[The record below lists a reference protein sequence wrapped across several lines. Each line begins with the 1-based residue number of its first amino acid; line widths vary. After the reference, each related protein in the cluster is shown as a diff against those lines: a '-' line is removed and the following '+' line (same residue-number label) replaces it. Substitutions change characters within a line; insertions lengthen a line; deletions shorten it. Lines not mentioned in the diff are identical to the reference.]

1 MNGKDNSTSPGRR
14 ARTAGPG
21 ALGLREDGS
30 RHAAP
35 TPYSGSP
42 CAKAPHPRPGQ
53 GRWKA
58 SVHIS
63 PRSAEG
69 PLQPGQR
76 RRRAPT
82 LSRPRSVK
90 GSSTRPRS
98 MEGPPATRPRSMEG
112 RPPAQGQWRVPLT
125 RPRAVEGP
133 PTSSKAVGG
142 PPNQP
147 KGSGGPLLLK
157 NVVQKLIYERPPS
170 RL

>member
-125 RPRAVEGP
+125 RPRAAEGP
-133 PTSSKAVGG
+133 PPAQGQWRAPQPAQRQWGVPPTSPRAVEA
-142 PPNQP
+142 PC
-147 KGSGGPLLLK
+147 S
-157 NVVQKLIYERPPS
+157 
-170 RL
+170 

>member
-1 MNGKDNSTSPGRR
+1 MHQGNQPCVGDFSPRCVWGAVFKSHTCVTNTQVPRMVNHHQEAKPVHNAAAQYAVNGKDNSTSPGRR

-21 ALGLREDGS
+21 ALGLWEDGS

-53 GRWKA
+53 GQWRA

-63 PRSAEG
+63 PRSEEG

-76 RRRAPT
+76 QRRAPT
-82 LSRPRSVK
+82 LSRPSSVK

-98 MEGPPATRPRSMEG
+98 
-112 RPPAQGQWRVPLT
+112 
-125 RPRAVEGP
+125 
-133 PTSSKAVGG
+133 VGG
-142 PPNQP
+142 PPNQA
-147 KGSGGPLLLK
+147 KGSGGP
-157 NVVQKLIYERPPS
+157 P
-170 RL
+170 

>member
-42 CAKAPHPRPGQ
+42 CAKAPHPRPGEGQ
-53 GRWKA
+53 WKA

-76 RRRAPT
+76 QRRTPT

-112 RPPAQGQWRVPLT
+112 RPPAQGQWRVP
-125 RPRAVEGP
+125 P
-133 PTSSKAVGG
+133 PTQG
-142 PPNQP
+142 QW
-147 KGSGGPLLLK
+147 
-157 NVVQKLIYERPPS
+157 RPPAPKQCGPETD
-170 RL
+170 L

>member
-1 MNGKDNSTSPGRR
+1 
-14 ARTAGPG
+14 
-21 ALGLREDGS
+21 
-30 RHAAP
+30 
-35 TPYSGSP
+35 
-42 CAKAPHPRPGQ
+42 
-53 GRWKA
+53 
-58 SVHIS
+58 
-63 PRSAEG
+63 
-69 PLQPGQR
+69 
-76 RRRAPT
+76 
-82 LSRPRSVK
+82 
-90 GSSTRPRS
+90 